1 MLVKVNPIRCMDC
14 AGRAKRRRRFGF
26 DARWSLVRESAIV
39 RAVNPKRCRLPL
51 ARHLPPQSINSQ
63 RLLTPSPTRVG
74 MGFTIMELLIVI
86 AIIAAVTAI
95 SLPAIKGISQSHT
108 VNSASQQLMDD
119 LALARQYAMNN
130 RSVVHVLFVPP
141 SVTNMTFTV
150 AQTLAKRLMMGVYST
165 YAIYA
170 ERSVGD
176 QPGQPRARYLS
187 KWKSLPEGVFIAPR
201 EFNVMRF
208 KDWDAQNDPLNRPF
222 LYPHYVGKKDDGF
235 PFPTLTNVF
244 ITLPHITFDPKGR
257 VLVVD
262 DNGNR
267 QYRDEVIEL
276 ARGSI
281 LASRDPNTDT
291 LYFDARESPP

>member
-1 MLVKVNPIRCMDC
+1 
-14 AGRAKRRRRFGF
+14 
-26 DARWSLVRESAIV
+26 
-39 RAVNPKRCRLPL
+39 
-51 ARHLPPQSINSQ
+51 
-63 RLLTPSPTRVG
+63 

-141 SVTNMTFTV
+141 AITNMTFTA

-208 KDWDAQNDPLNRPF
+208 KDWDAQNDPLNRPL
-222 LYPHYVGKKDDGF
+222 LYAHYVNGVDTGF
-235 PFPTLTNVF
+235 PFPTLTNALVGLPG
-244 ITLPHITFDPKGR
+244 LPHITFDPKGR
-257 VLVVD
+257 VVVVD
-262 DNGNR
+262 QGGNR

-281 LASRDPNTDT
+281 LASRDPNTDA
-291 LYFDARESPP
+291 LYFDARESPPNNSINNYNRIRIDGLTGRTRLERPEIGQPQTP

>member
-141 SVTNMTFTV
+141 AITSMTFP
-150 AQTLAKRLMMGVYST
+150 QGQDLPKRLMMGIYST

-170 ERSVGD
+170 DRTVGD
-176 QPGQPRARYLS
+176 QPGQPRPRYLS

-201 EFNVMRF
+201 EFNVKKF
-208 KDWDAQNDPLNRPF
+208 KDWESQNADPVGRPF
-222 LYPHYVGKKDDGF
+222 YVSSPDARKPLVF
-235 PFPTLTNVF
+235 PFPTLTNAAVELQHISFSPRGSCVF
-244 ITLPHITFDPKGR
+244 LDS
-257 VLVVD
+257 
-262 DNGNR
+262 DNAFKP
-267 QYRDEVIEL
+267 RDEMIEL

-281 LASRDPNTDT
+281 LASRDPNTDAVN
-291 LYFDARESPP
+291 FDAR